1 MLLSMKNRS
10 TQTNLELG
18 QKHLGRE
25 IWGNTAVHGENH
37 MEEKNPHAE
46 RSEDRRNPGNPTARE
61 PPEMSSVRRRRGFG
75 VGGSGVER
83 GTEGYLHPGSPFYI
97 D

>member
-1 MLLSMKNRS
+1 MLLSMKNGS

-25 IWGNTAVHGENH
+25 IWGNTAVHGENRV
-37 MEEKNPHAE
+37 EERNPHAE
-46 RSEDRRNPGNPTARE
+46 RSEDWRNPGNLTARE
-61 PPEMSSVRRRRGFG
+61 PPKMSSVRRRRRFG

-83 GTEGYLHPGSPFYI
+83 GTKGYLHPGPPFYI